1 MKRAARRATPDSP
14 PIGPH
19 NFPFLS
25 GPWIVVA
32 ARLRLLGLLGDSF
45 GGYFFGSIARNSVAI
60 MLLMVSV
67 GCLSCVGLWGAPW
80 CVLLCLS
87 FSLAKVSLG
96 LRNVLRQEDQ
106 TISTRHDT

>member
-1 MKRAARRATPDSP
+1 MFVGAAGRFHWR
-14 PIGPH
+14 
-19 NFPFLS
+19 LS
-25 GPWIVVA
+25 
-32 ARLRLLGLLGDSF
+32 
-45 GGYFFGSIARNSVAI
+45 FGSIARNSVAI

-106 TISTRHDT
+106 TISTIDMILSRAKTKNASTELSSAGRARQTRAKNSDVN